1 MATEIQLTNYSKGSG
16 CGCKIIPEHL
26 KTILEGNTAQ
36 HDANVLVGNDS
47 NDDAAVYALD
57 NEQAIISTVD
67 FFTPIVNDPF
77 DFGCVAATNAI
88 SDVYA
93 MGGKPFL
100 ATAILCWPTDT
111 LPLAMAAEVI
121 RGARSVCAALNVS
134 LAGGHSVKGAEPMF
148 GLSVNGIIKQNHIKR
163 NNTVKQGDLLY
174 LTKPLGIGI
183 LASAHKKNKLSESD
197 YLELL
202 QTMLQPNRIGEVLGQ
217 LAYVNAMTD
226 VTGFGLMGHLM
237 EMLGTSN
244 LTAIIDYTNVP
255 RLAAAEQLMAAF
267 VYPDNTTNNYNAI
280 KDRVQ
285 FLGGIE
291 FLMLCDPQTSGGLII
306 SVDPSH
312 QSDFE
317 LILNNHKQTAF
328 QIGTLV
334 NQSNNFNIII
344 K

>member
-1 MATEIQLTNYSKGSG
+1 MATEIQLTSYSKGSG

-36 HDANVLVGNDS
+36 YDAKLLVGNDS

-100 ATAILCWPTDT
+100 ATAILSWPTDT
-111 LPLAMAAEVI
+111 LPLSMATEVI
-121 RGARSVCAALNVS
+121 RGAKSICTALNVS
-134 LAGGHSVKGAEPMF
+134 LAGGHSVKGVEPMF
-148 GLSVNGIIKQNHIKR
+148 GLSVNGIIKQNLIKR

-197 YLELL
+197 YQALL
-202 QTMLQPNRIGEVLGQ
+202 QTMLQPNRIGEALGQ

-237 EMLGTSN
+237 EMIGNSS
-244 LTAIIDYTNVP
+244 LTAMIDYASVP
-255 RLAAAEQLMAAF
+255 RLAAAEQLMAQF
-267 VYPDNTTNNYNAI
+267 IYPDNTTNNYNAV
-280 KDRVQ
+280 KDKVQ

-306 SVDPSH
+306 SVNPAH
-312 QSDFE
+312 QLDFE
-317 LILNNHKQTAF
+317 MILESNMQAAF
-328 QIGTLV
+328 QIGTIV